1 MKRSAKPLNGQMN
14 LSLLDDPRT
23 TAISGD
29 RQKELTLALMEL
41 LINATQENLEAQVN
55 GGENEPPQADA

>member
-1 MKRSAKPLNGQMN
+1 MN

-41 LINATQENLEAQVN
+41 LINASQENLEAQVN